1 MSTNIGDNMQGN
13 TANAGESTG
22 QAPASTPDD
31 QGSQFQAI
39 DSQDKLDAIIKDR
52 LARER
57 SKYQD
62 YDKLKADAEEFRKL
76 QDKDKTEAQREKD
89 RADAAERR
97 ALELETRVLRAEV
110 ASEKGV
116 PAALL
121 TGTTKEDL
129 EASADALLAFRGEQD
144 KKKGPSSTSLNRVD
158 NQQPVKGST
167 ADQFAEFFEQRLK

>member
-1 MSTNIGDNMQGN
+1 MSTNIGDNAS
-13 TANAGESTG
+13 TANAGESTD
-22 QAPASTPDD
+22 QAQQPPAD
-31 QGSQFQAI
+31 QSKEFQAI
-39 DSQDKLDAIIKDR
+39 DSQEKLDAIIRER
-52 LARER
+52 LGRER

-62 YDKLKADAEEFRKL
+62 YDKLKADAEEYRKL

-89 RADAAERR
+89 RADAAERK
-97 ALELETRVLRAEV
+97 ALELEARVLRSDV

-121 TGTTKEDL
+121 TGTTKEEL

-144 KKKGPSSTSLNRVD
+144 KKKGPSSSSLNRAD

>member
-1 MSTNIGDNMQGN
+1 MSTNIGDNAG
-13 TANAGESTG
+13 TANAGESTD
-22 QAPASTPDD
+22 QAQQPTGD
-31 QGSQFQAI
+31 QVKEFQAI
-39 DSQDKLDAIIKDR
+39 ASQEDLDRIIQER
-52 LARER
+52 LGRER

-62 YDKLKADAEEFRKL
+62 YDKLKAEAEEYRKI

-89 RADAAERR
+89 RADAAERK
-97 ALELETRVLRAEV
+97 ALELEQRVLKADV

-121 TGTTKEDL
+121 TGTTKEEL

-144 KKKGPSSTSLNRVD
+144 KKKGPSSTSLNRAD
-158 NQQPVKGST
+158 NNQPVKGST